1 MLFRSK
7 EYKLPPVF
15 VPVTA
20 IADKEIGNVKT
31 ANLVA
36 VGALIKAL
44 KLFAGGNCADSS
56 RRRRQNEKEEGDLCD
71 LEDTKVLTLKSALTA
86 CEKAFSSKPALIEIN
101 KKAIQAGYGFI
112 KRL

>member
-1 MLFRSK
+1 M
-7 EYKLPPVF
+7 
-15 VPVTA
+15 
-20 IADKEIGNVKT
+20 
-31 ANLVA
+31 A

-44 KLFAGGNCADSS
+44 ELFAGGNCGNSS
-56 RRRRQNEKEEGDLCD
+56 YGRRQNEKEEGDLCG

-112 KRL
+112 KQL